1 MRKLYLLIFCLLGL
15 AGTLSAQSDF
25 RLRLYPQVAVGANND
40 IRCPNNSDGTLLSL
54 PGDLHRTS
62 AAVFAPRVEFEY
74 AYRRHH
80 IMLAAVFVR
89 ENFTGHASEPIHF
102 NQALFATGS
111 SIDALYRF
119 DTYRLSYR
127 YRLVNRPKFQL
138 ELGAT
143 ALLRDAMVAMTGDN
157 QHSEFYNLGVVPL
170 ISYYIGWTPISA
182 LTVYSY
188 GDGLVSKYG
197 RAEDIFAGVKYDVH
211 PNIGILA
218 GYRLIEGGQQRKE
231 RLHLRPVPFSVDRS
245 GDPLLTGSPSC
256 GRCSGEDASRNAAPS
271 SARPGRR

>member
-188 GDGLVSKYG
+188 GDGLS
-197 RAEDIFAGVKYDVH
+197 
-211 PNIGILA
+211 PNMAARRISSQASNTTFIPTSA
-218 GYRLIEGGQQRKE
+218 SWPGYRLIEGGSNVK
-231 RLHLRPVPFSVDRS
+231 SVYTFALYHFLS
-245 GDPLLTGSPSC
+245 IGL
-256 GRCSGEDASRNAAPS
+256 EIHF
-271 SARPGRR
+271 

>member
-89 ENFTGHASEPIHF
+89 ENLTGDASEPIHF
-102 NQALFATGS
+102 NQALFTTGS

-218 GYRLIEGGQQRKE
+218 GYRLIEGGSNVK
-231 RLHLRPVPFSVDRS
+231 SVYTFALYHFLS
-245 GDPLLTGSPSC
+245 IGL
-256 GRCSGEDASRNAAPS
+256 EIHF
-271 SARPGRR
+271 